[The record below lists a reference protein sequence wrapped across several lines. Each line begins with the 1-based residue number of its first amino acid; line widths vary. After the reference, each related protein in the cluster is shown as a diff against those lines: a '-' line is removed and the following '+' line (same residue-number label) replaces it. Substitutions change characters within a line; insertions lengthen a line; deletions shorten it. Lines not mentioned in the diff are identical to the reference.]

1 MKKILISLIAILMIY
16 LFFVKNPVE
25 TDMEISLVDSNITM
39 GDLVLVNRE
48 FAIQKDPLY
57 LTEIPTKLH
66 ENVQVNSRFLV
77 QQQMVE
83 PLKQM
88 FTAANTDG
96 VSHFIINSAYRSG
109 KLQQQMFDKH
119 GAEFALPRG
128 HSEHQTG
135 LSIDIGS
142 TQGKMDNTLEGKW
155 LEENAARFGFVLRYP
170 ANKVDITQI
179 GYEPWHFRYVGLP
192 HSLIM
197 QDEQIVLEEYIELL
211 QRKKLIEKTVNN
223 TNYIVQ
229 YTKNEDIAYIP
240 ETAHYTISG
249 DNIGG
254 FIITSIVP

>member
-1 MKKILISLIAILMIY
+1 MKKILLSLIAVLIIY
-16 LFFVKNPVE
+16 LFFVKKPVE
-25 TDMEISLVDSNITM
+25 TDMEISLAEATVTM

-48 FAIQKDPLY
+48 LALQADPTN
-57 LTEIPTKLH
+57 LTDIPTNLNA
-66 ENVQVNSRFLV
+66 NVQVNDRFLV
-77 QQQMVE
+77 QQQMIK
-83 PLKQM
+83 PLQQM
-88 FTAANTDG
+88 FEAANIDG

-119 GAEFALPRG
+119 GAEFALPSG

-142 TQGKMDNTLEGKW
+142 TQGTMDNTLEGKW

-170 ANKVDITQI
+170 ANKINITQI

-197 QDEQIVLEEYIELL
+197 QDEQLVLEEYIELL

-229 YTKNEDIAYIP
+229 YTKNEDVAYIP